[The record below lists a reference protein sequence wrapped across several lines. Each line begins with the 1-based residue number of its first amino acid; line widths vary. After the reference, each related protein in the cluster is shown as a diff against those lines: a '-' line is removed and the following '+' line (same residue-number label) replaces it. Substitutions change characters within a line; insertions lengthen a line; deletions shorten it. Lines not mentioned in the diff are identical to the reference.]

1 MKLTKRRIVLGG
13 VFVAFLLFAPFL
25 LLFAAVTYGEARD
38 YLHRVPFESSS
49 WKNPDL
55 VESEDPIR
63 IRMVD
68 DLIRNR
74 RLDGRSREDVEKML
88 GKPAKPEDLRE
99 FDLVYWLGPD
109 RVAMGTDSEWLAIS
123 FDDRG
128 VVREYGIV
136 RD

>member
-1 MKLTKRRIVLGG
+1 MKLTKRRIVWGAA
-13 VFVAFLLFAPFL
+13 VAALMLMFPFL

-38 YLHRVPFESSS
+38 YLHRVPFESTA

-55 VESEDPIR
+55 VESDDPIR

-68 DLIRNR
+68 DLMKSR
-74 RLDGRSREDVEKML
+74 RLEGRSREEVEKML
-88 GKPAKPEDLRE
+88 GKAAKPEDLRE

-109 RVAMGTDSEWLAIS
+109 RVAMGTTSEWLAIS
-123 FDDRG
+123 LDERG
-128 VVREYGIV
+128 VVREYGVV